1 MTVVVADTSPLNYL
15 VLIGQIGVLRRL
27 YGRVLV
33 PPEVLAE
40 LADSGAPPEVAGW
53 IQSRPE
59 WLEVRS
65 VRRGQDEP
73 NLPQLDPGERAAI
86 LLAQEE
92 PDALLLIDDAA
103 GRAEA
108 NRRDIPNTGTL
119 GVLRAAAMRQL
130 LDLAPA
136 LTRLAATNFRVS
148 QALLEDL
155 LAEDSE
161 RNRHIDGWSATCRSD
176 PESSSSQDT
185 AFWRPALGQCC
196 VECDFPQ
203 RDLGPA
209 TVGISVSE
217 CAVNRPER
225 PRRARRI
232 IARTPARG
240 IRSRQPDPPRART
253 SRPRSSSAG
262 RPTRARSRQ
271 SVCGRESVV
280 RSADGSIRIRL

>member
-15 VLIGQIGVLRRL
+15 ALIGEIGILRTL
-27 YGRVLV
+27 YGRVVV

-40 LADSGAPPEVAGW
+40 LADAGAPPEVAGW

-73 NLPQLDPGERAAI
+73 TLPQLDPGERAAI

-108 NRRDIPNTGTL
+108 NRRGIPSTGTL
-119 GVLRAAAMRQL
+119 GVLRAAALRGL

-161 RNRHIDGWSATCRSD
+161 RNRHIDG
-176 PESSSSQDT
+176 
-185 AFWRPALGQCC
+185 
-196 VECDFPQ
+196 
-203 RDLGPA
+203 
-209 TVGISVSE
+209 
-217 CAVNRPER
+217 
-225 PRRARRI
+225 
-232 IARTPARG
+232 
-240 IRSRQPDPPRART
+240 
-253 SRPRSSSAG
+253 
-262 RPTRARSRQ
+262 
-271 SVCGRESVV
+271 
-280 RSADGSIRIRL
+280 